1 MVNPVIP
8 QQLYTC
14 DEVRALDNYAISGG
28 IPGITLMKRAG
39 RALFNACRER
49 WPSRQAYLVF
59 CGAGNNAG
67 DGYVFAALAAQKKFA
82 VKVVALR
89 EPSSLRGDAQL
100 AYQYALREAVEV
112 LPWHKNFVSSFTQ
125 KNTVVVDA
133 LLGTG
138 AKGEPNGAIAEAID
152 WLNQCE
158 SAVASADI
166 PSGLNADTG
175 AAGCAVRAN
184 LTVCFVGRK
193 RGLYTGKG
201 PALTGELCFDGLDIP
216 HSVYEKFSP
225 RVKQVGVAQFL
236 PLLKRRPADAHKGLF
251 GHVMVVGGD
260 KGFGG
265 AVTMA
270 AEAALY
276 AGAGLVS
283 VATQPA
289 HLASVLA
296 RAPEIMVHGVDS
308 GQALSPL
315 LDRPTVIVIGP
326 GLGQSAWSEQLLQ
339 KVLATDLPLI
349 VDADALNI
357 LAKGRVKSAELRRQN
372 WVLTPHP
379 GEAARL
385 LGVVNQDVQV
395 NRFAAA
401 ERIQQRYGGVTVLK
415 GAGTL
420 IASENSTMLA
430 KVGNPGMA
438 AAGMGDVLAGL
449 CGALLAG
456 QCLAAEIAAA
466 TAVCVHGCAGDKAAE
481 DFGGESGLRATEL
494 LLHIRR
500 ILNFVKQV

>member
-8 QQLYTC
+8 QQALYTC
-14 DEVRALDNYAISGG
+14 EEVRALDNYAISGG

-39 RALFNACRER
+39 RALFKLCRER
-49 WPSRQAYLVF
+49 WPTRESYLVF

-67 DGYVFAALAAQKKFA
+67 DGYVFAALAAQKKLA

-89 EPSSLRGDAQL
+89 EPSALQGDAQL
-100 AYQYALREAVEV
+100 AYEYALRESVEII
-112 LPWHKNFVSSFTQ
+112 PWHQHFVSSFSEQ
-125 KNTVVVDA
+125 HTVVVDA

-138 AKGEPNGAIAEAID
+138 AVDEPRGDFAEAID
-152 WLNQCE
+152 WLNQYG
-158 SAVASADI
+158 SVVAAADI

-175 AAGCAVRAN
+175 AAGCAVLAD
-184 LTVCFVGRK
+184 LTLSFVGRK

-201 PALTGELCFDGLDIP
+201 PALAGELYFDDLDIP
-216 HSVYEKFSP
+216 PSVYQKVIPS
-225 RVKQVGVAQFL
+225 VTQVGLEQFVSQL
-236 PLLKRRPADAHKGLF
+236 EKRPADAHKGLF
-251 GHVMVVGGD
+251 GHVMIVGGD
-260 KGFGG
+260 HGYGG
-265 AVTMA
+265 AVAMA

-276 AGAGLVS
+276 GGAGLVS

-289 HLASVLA
+289 HLNSLLA
-296 RAPEIMVHGVDS
+296 RAPELMVNGVAS

-339 KVLATDLPLI
+339 KVLATELPL
-349 VDADALNI
+349 VMDADALNI
-357 LAKGRVKSAELRRQN
+357 LAKGSVKSAGLFRQN

-385 LGVVNQDVQV
+385 LGVANNAVQV
-395 NRFAAA
+395 NRFAAV
-401 ERIQQRYGGVTVLK
+401 EQIQRRYGGVAVLK

-420 IASENSTMLA
+420 VASSHSTVLA

-449 CGALLAG
+449 CGALLA
-456 QCLAAEIAAA
+456 QHFAPELAAA
-466 TAVCVHGCAGDKAAE
+466 TAVCVHGGAGDKAAE
-481 DFGGESGLRATEL
+481 NFGERGLRATEL
-494 LLHIRR
+494 LPHIRR
-500 ILNFVKQV
+500 IMNASEP